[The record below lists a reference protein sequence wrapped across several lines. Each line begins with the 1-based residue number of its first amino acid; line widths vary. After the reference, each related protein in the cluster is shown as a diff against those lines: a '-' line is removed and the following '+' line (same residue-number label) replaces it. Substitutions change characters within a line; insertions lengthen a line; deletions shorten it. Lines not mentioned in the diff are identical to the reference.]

1 MQSRKNGNKYLGYR
15 IVVIILERKER
26 RIHQHGTEEWRLS
39 VPAMSDEVLEHR
51 TGAR

>member
-1 MQSRKNGNKYLGYR
+1 MQSHKNVNKYLGYR

-39 VPAMSDEVLEHR
+39 VPAMSNEVLEHR
-51 TGAR
+51 TGAG